1 MGPGGSRMQAFPMER
16 DPRDAA
22 TPEAPGGAADL
33 AEALDLVETLC
44 FELAAEG
51 VVYCHWKSNDLLGRA
66 LCGESDLDLLV
77 RRQDAERFEETIH
90 RLGFRDVEAPPL
102 RRVPGVFHSY
112 GLDAPSGRLVHI
124 HAHYELVLGD
134 DTTKNYRLPIED
146 AYLASAEQG
155 PWMPVPSPEHEFIV
169 FVLRMVLKH
178 ATWDAIVSAKGR
190 LSDAEVAELGYL
202 TERADLHRGGA
213 ILHEHLPMVDGALFD
228 RCLWSLRPGT
238 SRWFSIRTAHRVE
251 RALSPYAR
259 RRHGADS
266 VVRLWRRCRI
276 VVRRHLLRRRP
287 PRGGLVAGGA
297 VVAVVGGDGAGK
309 STAVAELSGWL
320 SGHVATT
327 TVHLGKPRRSVTSS
341 IVQGLW
347 RGSARGVV
355 RGPSV
360 SGATLAA
367 SDGTSMTLR
376 GRMRLVR
383 QVTVARDRYL
393 ESRRAHR
400 AAARGSIVIADR
412 YPVPEIRLMDG
423 PLASKMLTTPG
434 AGRAVGFLARLERRY
449 YERIRD
455 PDVLIVL
462 RVSPQVAVERRRGI
476 DDEDVVRRRSEEI
489 RDVDWHRI
497 SAIVIDADRPEHEV
511 LAEVRSALW
520 SRL

>member
-155 PWMPVPSPEHEFIV
+155 VWMPVPSPEHEFIV

-202 TERADLHRGGA
+202 TERADLHRGERSCTSTCPWSTARSSTAACG
-213 ILHEHLPMVDGALFD
+213 
-228 RCLWSLRPGT
+228 RC
-238 SRWFSIRTAHRVE
+238 A
-251 RALSPYAR
+251 RA
-259 RRHGADS
+259 
-266 VVRLWRRCRI
+266 
-276 VVRRHLLRRRP
+276 
-287 PRGGLVAGGA
+287 PRGGSASARPIASSGRSRRTRDAGTAPTRWSGSGGVAG
-297 VVAVVGGDGAGK
+297 
-309 STAVAELSGWL
+309 SWF
-320 SGHVATT
+320 
-327 TVHLGKPRRSVTSS
+327 
-341 IVQGLW
+341 
-347 RGSARGVV
+347 
-355 RGPSV
+355 
-360 SGATLAA
+360 GATCCA
-367 SDGTSMTLR
+367 
-376 GRMRLVR
+376 
-383 QVTVARDRYL
+383 
-393 ESRRAHR
+393 
-400 AAARGSIVIADR
+400 
-412 YPVPEIRLMDG
+412 
-423 PLASKMLTTPG
+423 
-434 AGRAVGFLARLERRY
+434 AGRPGEGSWPAA
-449 YERIRD
+449 
-455 PDVLIVL
+455 PS
-462 RVSPQVAVERRRGI
+462 SP
-476 DDEDVVRRRSEEI
+476 
-489 RDVDWHRI
+489 
-497 SAIVIDADRPEHEV
+497 
-511 LAEVRSALW
+511 
-520 SRL
+520 